1 MTKKFYVTT
10 PIYYPNSEPHIGT
23 AYTTIIGDV
32 LARWNKLL
40 GKEIFYLTGTDE
52 HGKKIENTAKEK
64 NLEPKQFVD
73 SMIIK
78 FKDAWKQLNI
88 DYDRFIRTTDKDHE
102 EVVKYILQKIYD
114 AGDIYLGEYEGYYCT
129 SCEAYY
135 LEKDLVNLECPIHK
149 KRVDKLKEE
158 SYFFR
163 LSKYQKKLLDFFK
176 KNPKF
181 IEPEFRKNEIIKRVE
196 EGLNDLSIS
205 RTSFRWGIELP
216 FDSKHISYVWTDAL
230 LNYVSGVGYLKDK
243 KLFNKFWPADV
254 HLVAKDI
261 QWFHCV
267 IFIAL
272 LFSCGIEPPKK
283 VYSHGFLTIKKEK
296 VSKSGKMITVK
307 ELNKYP
313 ADAIRYFLIREIPF
327 GQDGDFSEEALK
339 DRLNNEL
346 ANDLGNLVSRS
357 LAMVEKYFDG
367 KIPKGKNELRFDVEK
382 IKKLMEEYRLT
393 DALAEIWKFVQEI
406 NRYINKEK
414 PWGIR
419 DAPLSTSKRETVLY
433 GVLDS
438 IRIISILLYP
448 FIPETCEKIS
458 KQIGF
463 KIESLNDCKVN
474 LLKEGKVKKG
484 EILFKKVE

>member
-1 MTKKFYVTT
+1 VNTNKFYVTT
-10 PIYYPNSEPHIGT
+10 PIYYPNSEPHVGT

-32 LARWNKLL
+32 LSRWHKLL
-40 GKEIFYLTGTDE
+40 GKEVFYLTGTDE
-52 HGKKIENTAKEK
+52 HGKKIENTAKER
-64 NLEPKQFVD
+64 NMEPKQFVD
-73 SMIIK
+73 SMVIR
-78 FKDAWKQLNI
+78 FKEAWKQLNI

-114 AGDIYLGEYEGYYCT
+114 NGDIYLGEYEGYYCT

-149 KRVDKLKEE
+149 KKVDKLKEE
-158 SYFFR
+158 SYFFK

-205 RTSFRWGIELP
+205 RTSFKWGIELP
-216 FDSKHISYVWTDAL
+216 FDNKHISYVWTDAL
-230 LNYVSGVGYLKDK
+230 LNYVSGVGYLKNK

-267 IFIAL
+267 IFVAL
-272 LFSCGIEPPKK
+272 LFSCSIEPPKK

-307 ELNKYP
+307 ELSKYP

-357 LAMVEKYFDG
+357 LTMVEKYFDG
-367 KIPKGKNELRFDVEK
+367 KIPKGKNELKFDVEK

-414 PWGIR
+414 PWENE
-419 DAPLSTSKRETVLY
+419 KNRETVLY
-433 GVLDS
+433 TVLDNL
-438 IRIISILLYP
+438 RIVSILLYS

-458 KQIGF
+458 EQVGF
-463 KIESLNDCKVN
+463 EIKDLEDCKVN
-474 LLKEGKVKKG
+474 LLKQSKIKKG
-484 EILFKKVE
+484 EILFRKVE

>member
-1 MTKKFYVTT
+1 MNTNKFYVTT
-10 PIYYPNSEPHIGT
+10 PIYYPNSEPHVGT

-32 LARWNKLL
+32 LSRWHKLL
-40 GKEIFYLTGTDE
+40 GKEVFYLTGTDE
-52 HGKKIENTAKEK
+52 HGKKIENTAKER
-64 NLEPKQFVD
+64 NMEPKQFVD
-73 SMIIK
+73 SMVIR
-78 FKDAWKQLNI
+78 FKEAWKQLNI

-114 AGDIYLGEYEGYYCT
+114 NGDIYLGEYEGYYCT

-149 KRVDKLKEE
+149 KKVDKLKEE
-158 SYFFR
+158 SYFFK

-205 RTSFRWGIELP
+205 RTSFKWGIELP
-216 FDSKHISYVWTDAL
+216 FDNKHISYVWTDAL
-230 LNYVSGVGYLKDK
+230 LNYVSGVGYLKNK

-267 IFIAL
+267 IFVAL
-272 LFSCGIEPPKK
+272 LFSCSIEPPKK

-307 ELNKYP
+307 ELSKYP

-357 LAMVEKYFDG
+357 LTMVEKYFDG
-367 KIPKGKNELRFDVEK
+367 KIPKGKNELKFDVEK

-414 PWGIR
+414 PWENE
-419 DAPLSTSKRETVLY
+419 KNRETVLY
-433 GVLDS
+433 TVLDNL
-438 IRIISILLYP
+438 RIVSILLYS

-458 KQIGF
+458 EQVGF
-463 KIESLNDCKVN
+463 EIKDLEDCKVN
-474 LLKEGKVKKG
+474 LLKQSKIKKG
-484 EILFKKVE
+484 EILFRKVE

>member
-1 MTKKFYVTT
+1 MNTNKFYVTT
-10 PIYYPNSEPHIGT
+10 PIYYPNSEPHVGT

-32 LARWNKLL
+32 LSRWHKLL
-40 GKEIFYLTGTDE
+40 GKEVFYLTGTDE
-52 HGKKIENTAKEK
+52 HGKKIENTAKER
-64 NLEPKQFVD
+64 NMEPKQFVD
-73 SMIIK
+73 SMVIR
-78 FKDAWKQLNI
+78 FKEAWKQLNI

-114 AGDIYLGEYEGYYCT
+114 NGDIYLGEYEGYYCT

-149 KRVDKLKEE
+149 KKVDKLKEE
-158 SYFFR
+158 SYFFK
-163 LSKYQKKLLDFFK
+163 LSKYQKKLLDFLK

-205 RTSFRWGIELP
+205 RTSFKWGIELP
-216 FDSKHISYVWTDAL
+216 FDNKHISYVWTDAL
-230 LNYVSGVGYLKDK
+230 LNYVSGVGYLKNK

-267 IFIAL
+267 IFVAL
-272 LFSCGIEPPKK
+272 LFSCSIEPPKK

-307 ELNKYP
+307 ELSKYP

-357 LAMVEKYFDG
+357 LTMVEKYFDG
-367 KIPKGKNELRFDVEK
+367 KIPDGKNELKFDVEK

-414 PWGIR
+414 PWENE
-419 DAPLSTSKRETVLY
+419 KNRETVLY
-433 GVLDS
+433 TVLDNL
-438 IRIISILLYP
+438 RIVSILLYS

-458 KQIGF
+458 EQVGF
-463 KIESLNDCKVN
+463 EIKDLEDCKVN
-474 LLKEGKVKKG
+474 LLKQSKIKKG
-484 EILFKKVE
+484 EILFRKVE

>member
-1 MTKKFYVTT
+1 MNTNKFYVTT
-10 PIYYPNSEPHIGT
+10 PIYYPNSEPHVGT

-32 LARWNKLL
+32 LSRWHKLL
-40 GKEIFYLTGTDE
+40 GKEVFYLTGTDE
-52 HGKKIENTAKEK
+52 HGKKIENTAKER
-64 NLEPKQFVD
+64 NMEPKQFVD
-73 SMIIK
+73 SMVIR
-78 FKDAWKQLNI
+78 FKEAWKQLNI

-114 AGDIYLGEYEGYYCT
+114 NGDIYLGEYEGYYCT

-149 KRVDKLKEE
+149 KKVDKLKEE
-158 SYFFR
+158 SYFFK
-163 LSKYQKKLLDFFK
+163 LSKYQKKLLDFLK

-205 RTSFRWGIELP
+205 RTSFKWGIELP
-216 FDSKHISYVWTDAL
+216 FDNKHISYVWTDAL
-230 LNYVSGVGYLKDK
+230 LNYVSGVGYLKNK

-267 IFIAL
+267 IFVAL
-272 LFSCGIEPPKK
+272 LFSCSIEPPKK

-307 ELNKYP
+307 ELSKYP

-357 LAMVEKYFDG
+357 LTMVEKYFDG
-367 KIPKGKNELRFDVEK
+367 KIPKGKNELKFDVEK

-414 PWGIR
+414 PWENE
-419 DAPLSTSKRETVLY
+419 KNRETVLY
-433 GVLDS
+433 TVLDNL
-438 IRIISILLYP
+438 RIVSILLYS

-458 KQIGF
+458 EQVGF
-463 KIESLNDCKVN
+463 EIKDLEDCKVN
-474 LLKEGKVKKG
+474 LLKQSKIKKG
-484 EILFKKVE
+484 EILFRKVE

>member
-1 MTKKFYVTT
+1 MNTNKFYVTT
-10 PIYYPNSEPHIGT
+10 PIYYPNSEPHVGT

-32 LARWNKLL
+32 LSRWHKLL
-40 GKEIFYLTGTDE
+40 GKEVFYLTGTDE
-52 HGKKIENTAKEK
+52 HGKKIENTAKER
-64 NLEPKQFVD
+64 NMEPKQFVD
-73 SMIIK
+73 SMVIR
-78 FKDAWKQLNI
+78 FKEAWKQLNI

-114 AGDIYLGEYEGYYCT
+114 NGDIYLGEYEGYYCT

-149 KRVDKLKEE
+149 KKVDKLKEE
-158 SYFFR
+158 SYFFK

-205 RTSFRWGIELP
+205 RTSFKWGIELP
-216 FDSKHISYVWTDAL
+216 FDNKHISYVWTDAL
-230 LNYVSGVGYLKDK
+230 LNYVSGVGYLKNK

-267 IFIAL
+267 IFVAL
-272 LFSCGIEPPKK
+272 LFSCSIEPPKK

-307 ELNKYP
+307 ELSKYP

-357 LAMVEKYFDG
+357 LTMVEKYFDG
-367 KIPKGKNELRFDVEK
+367 KIPDGKNELKFDVEK

-414 PWGIR
+414 PWENE
-419 DAPLSTSKRETVLY
+419 KNRETVLY
-433 GVLDS
+433 TVLDNL
-438 IRIISILLYP
+438 RIVSILLYS

-458 KQIGF
+458 EQVGF
-463 KIESLNDCKVN
+463 EIKDLEDCKVN
-474 LLKEGKVKKG
+474 LLKQSKIKKG
-484 EILFKKVE
+484 EILFRKVE